1 MEEKLVLCFWSFLT
15 IPYRPKVKKR
25 SCVLTSSKYMDLKG
39 QIKCPNKMFKKKK
52 IGEENKIMFRNKQKS
67 ASFLPASG
75 FLSMKGNP
83 ISALKLEVLRYAGML
98 VTSCQ

>member
-39 QIKCPNKMFKKKK
+39 QLNARTKCLKKK

-67 ASFLPASG
+67 ASFLPASS

-83 ISALKLEVLRYAGML
+83 ICALKLQVLRYAGML

>member
-1 MEEKLVLCFWSFLT
+1 
-15 IPYRPKVKKR
+15 
-25 SCVLTSSKYMDLKG
+25 
-39 QIKCPNKMFKKKK
+39 
-52 IGEENKIMFRNKQKS
+52 MFRNKQKS